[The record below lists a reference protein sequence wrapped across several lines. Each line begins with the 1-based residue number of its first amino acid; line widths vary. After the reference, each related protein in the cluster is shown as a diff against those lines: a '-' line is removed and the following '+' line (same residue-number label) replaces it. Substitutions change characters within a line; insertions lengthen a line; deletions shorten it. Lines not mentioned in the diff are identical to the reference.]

1 MFSVFHTVLHFLS
14 FPRHYFRF
22 SCPYRPPL
30 YLGRQVP
37 FFDTE
42 IPFLL
47 ILALLFSFFFP
58 PFFPYLPFPIS
69 SVISE
74 LLYPDCFHFIPSI
87 TFIPFIPFYSLLFPY
102 IPLHSLTF
110 SYISTPFRSLSPCP
124 LLLLLRPPQLPF
136 NASTA
141 LRFPTVLPRHK
152 ENAPPLFSES
162 ATATTSRAT
171 MRNRQVSNIP

>member
-14 FPRHYFRF
+14 FSRHYFRF
-22 SCPYRPPL
+22 SCPYRSL
-30 YLGRQVP
+30 SISVGKSP
-37 FFDTE
+37 FS
-42 IPFLL
+42 
-47 ILALLFSFFFP
+47 ILKFPSFLFSLFFFP
-58 PFFPYLPFPIS
+58 PFFPYLPFPIF